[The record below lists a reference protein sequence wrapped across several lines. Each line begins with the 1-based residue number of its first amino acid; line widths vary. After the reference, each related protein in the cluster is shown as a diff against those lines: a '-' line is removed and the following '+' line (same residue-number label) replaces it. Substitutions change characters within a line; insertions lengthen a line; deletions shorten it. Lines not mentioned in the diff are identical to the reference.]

1 MLLQY
6 SRGQKKKKNDPSL
19 IKKKRISPTHKI
31 DNKAVDVDLGKEKGT
46 QTCAHIKKTQIMI
59 HSTKGV
65 NAAKEH
71 LKKKS
76 INSSGVKEGNA

>member
-76 INSSGVKEGNA
+76 INSSGVKERSA